1 VTTPHTSTAEA
12 VLAETGPLGF
22 DTDTAEAVE
31 APEPVEAAPAVEA
44 PEDTT
49 DAPAEEAP
57 TTEAKRPSWSDA
69 MQAVQALDPNAADLM
84 KGMHADYTRKT
95 QELAQ
100 LRKEL
105 QAERAALL
113 SVRKDLPDELPN
125 YDPWD
130 EASVMARV
138 ERAAQA
144 RINEMT
150 EAVQREYEA
159 RQAEQSYQGFLDEHP
174 EFTTDESLRGEV
186 QAMLEGNDSLDLET
200 AYWAAKG
207 RRAKAEA
214 AELAE
219 KRKAERAAKRQ
230 AAQAVGVP
238 RRGTAAPK
246 TSRQD
251 LKNMSAADLYR
262 MAQQIHGR

>member
-1 VTTPHTSTAEA
+1 MTTPHTSTAEA

-22 DTDTAEAVE
+22 DTDTT
-31 APEPVEAAPAVEA
+31 PEPVEAAPAVEA

-186 QAMLEGNDSLDLET
+186 QAMLEANDNLDLET

-246 TSRQD
+246 ASRQD

>member
-1 VTTPHTSTAEA
+1 MVTTPNHQTTAEA

-22 DTDTAEAVE
+22 DGEDA
-31 APEPVEAAPAVEA
+31 APEAVEAAPAVE
-44 PEDTT
+44 DTA
-49 DAPAEEAP
+49 DAPAEAEEAP
-57 TTEAKRPSWSDA
+57 TKRPSWSEA
-69 MQAVQALDPNAADLM
+69 LESVKGLDPGAADLM

-95 QELAQ
+95 QELAA

-105 QAERAALL
+105 QAEREALL
-113 SVRKDLPDELPN
+113 SVRQDLPDDMPQ

-130 EASVMARV
+130 EKSVMARV

-159 RQAEQSYQGFLDEHP
+159 RQAEQAYQGFVEEHP
-174 EFTTDESLRGEV
+174 EFQTDQELRAEV
-186 QAMLEGNDSLDLET
+186 QTLLEGNESLDLET

-207 RRAKAEA
+207 RRGRQQAAAQAER
-214 AELAE
+214 
-219 KRKAERAAKRQ
+219 RKADRAAKRQ

-246 TSRQD
+246 ASRQD
-251 LKNMSAADLYR
+251 LKAMTAADLYR
-262 MAQQIHGR
+262 LAKQIHGQ

>member
-1 VTTPHTSTAEA
+1 MTTPHTSTAEA
-12 VLAETGPLGF
+12 ILAETGPLGF
-22 DTDTAEAVE
+22 DTDTTEAVE

-44 PEDTT
+44 PEDTA
-49 DAPAEEAP
+49 DAPAEAEEAP
-57 TTEAKRPSWSDA
+57 AKRPSWSDA
-69 MQAVQALDPNAADLM
+69 MEAVKALDPGAADLM

-113 SVRKDLPDELPN
+113 SVRKDLPEELPN

-159 RQAEQSYQGFLDEHP
+159 RQAEQSYQGFLEEHP
-174 EFTTDESLRGEV
+174 EFQTDEALRGEV
-186 QAMLEGNDSLDLET
+186 QTLLEANDSLDLET
-200 AYWAAKG
+200 AFWAAKG

-214 AELAE
+214 AEMKE
-219 KRKAERAAKRQ
+219 KRRVERAAKRQ

-246 TSRQD
+246 ASRAD